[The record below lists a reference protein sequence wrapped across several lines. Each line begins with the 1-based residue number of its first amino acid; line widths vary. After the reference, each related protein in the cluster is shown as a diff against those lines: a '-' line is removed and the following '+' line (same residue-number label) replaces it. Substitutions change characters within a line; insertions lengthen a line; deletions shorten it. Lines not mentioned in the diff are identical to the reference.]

1 MSVRGHAQGH
11 VALECR
17 LQGAEQECEAGGG
30 VECLPDFDVSVP
42 GEPGLGDAQL
52 GCVVTHTE

>member
-30 VECLPDFDVSVP
+30 VECLPDFMSVSPVNPVSVMRS
-42 GEPGLGDAQL
+42 
-52 GCVVTHTE
+52 